1 MIPSSTFH
9 PGDIVLTRG
18 SGPLPRAI
26 RALTRQRG
34 ETATKVNHVGIVV
47 AGGYPLASAV
57 LVEALLRVKCHRVQD
72 GYGGGGSQLAVFRPV
87 TLTAGELLSIAAA
100 ARGFIGRNYGSL
112 KLLLHL
118 ADWCLG
124 GRYVFRRIGKM
135 DEFPICSY
143 LVARAYATAGKDF
156 GVPDRAASPDD
167 IWDFCV
173 RSRHYKC
180 VRELGPFPGPQGQ

>member
-1 MIPSSTFH
+1 MKTGNPIL

-18 SGPLPRAI
+18 SGFISRAI
-26 RALTRQRG
+26 RVLTRQRG
-34 ETATKVNHVGIVV
+34 ETATQVNHVGIVV
-47 AGGYPLASAV
+47 AGASYLHQAM
-57 LVEALLRVKCHRVQD
+57 LVEALLRVKCHSVWN
-72 GYGGGGSQLAVFRPV
+72 GYGNGKSQLAVFRPV
-87 TLTAGELLSIAAA
+87 TLTDMERRSIVAA
-100 ARGFIGRNYGSL
+100 ARAYIGRDYGSL

-124 GRYVFRRIGKM
+124 GRYVFRRIGQL

-143 LVARAYATAGKDF
+143 LVARAYRVVGKDF

-173 RSRHYKC
+173 SSKHYKC
-180 VRELGPFPGPQGQ
+180 VRALAPFPERMT